1 MPLFYGIINKI
12 AIFGVRNMK
21 NALIVFGGASSEH
34 DISCI
39 SAMSVLK
46 NIPRDKYNVYMLGIT
61 KDGKS
66 YLYSGDIENIEND
79 GWLEDESKLRKA
91 VISPSRGDRGIII
104 FDSNKFETVHI
115 DVCFPVM
122 HGKNGEDGTMQ
133 GLLTVAGIPFV
144 GCNTMSSAVCM
155 DKAITNSICDVNG
168 IAQAKW
174 LYITKYGFEKSG
186 GEFVEECAE
195 YLGFPCFV
203 KPANAG
209 SSVGVRKSTDEESLY
224 EDLKYALSFDTR
236 VVVEEGIVGAEVETA
251 VIGNDEIFVGAVGE
265 IVPCNEFY
273 DFEAKYIDGSTALH
287 IPARISEEKQEEIK
301 EIAKKAY
308 KAFGCS
314 GLARIDFFVR
324 EGDGAVLLNEPN
336 TIPGFTSISMYPM
349 LMKEAGIDYPDLID
363 RLLCLAIERQE
374 EENE

>member
-1 MPLFYGIINKI
+1 MLYRV
-12 AIFGVRNMK
+12 AIKMK
-21 NALIVFGGASSEH
+21 NALIVFGGVSSEH

-39 SAMSVLK
+39 SATSVLK

-61 KDGKS
+61 KNGDS
-66 YLYSGDIENIEND
+66 YLYSGDIEKLEND
-79 GWLEDESKLRKA
+79 GWLSDESKLKKA
-91 VISPSRGDRGIII
+91 VISSSRADHGIIV
-104 FDSNKFETVHI
+104 FDGSGCETVYI

-133 GLLTVAGIPFV
+133 GLLAVAGIPFA
-144 GCNTMSSAVCM
+144 GCATTASAVCM
-155 DKAITNSICDVNG
+155 DKAITNSICDANG

-174 LYITKYGFEKSG
+174 RYITKYDFERN
-186 GEFVEECAE
+186 GEAFIKECAQ

-209 SSVGVRKSTDEESLY
+209 SSVGVRKSADEKSLY

-236 VVVEEGIVGAEVETA
+236 VVVEEGVVGAEVETA
-251 VIGNDEIFVGAVGE
+251 VIGNNEIFVGAVGE

-287 IPARISEEKQEEIK
+287 IPARILAEKQEEVK
-301 EIAKKAY
+301 RIAAKAY

-324 EGDGAVLLNEPN
+324 ESDGAVLLNEPN

-349 LMKEAGIDYPDLID
+349 LMKEAGISYPDLID
-363 RLLCLAIERQE
+363 RLLTLAIEKQE
-374 EENE
+374 EEK